1 MARTFIAGQVED
13 EDVVSVC
20 VPPTGVVESDAER
33 HPHSLQGG
41 TATMTPESSEGRER
55 IVRLESRIQ
64 DVAEDVARNE
74 RTFGPLP
81 LAVERLQWTID
92 AINNRLDKRD
102 IEEAERFEKLARSFE
117 NQVIACKG
125 SVDEV
130 VKEQRRQS
138 EVFLEWQEK
147 ERNRREDLAKTEK
160 QDQTTDKTSRRA
172 MWALIGAAA
181 VTGVL
186 GLITQLVTALS

>member
-1 MARTFIAGQVED
+1 M
-13 EDVVSVC
+13 S
-20 VPPTGVVESDAER
+20 
-33 HPHSLQGG
+33 
-41 TATMTPESSEGRER
+41 PESSEGRER

-92 AINNRLDKRD
+92 AINSRLDKRD
-102 IEEAERFEKLARSFE
+102 VEEAERFEKLARSFE

-125 SVDEV
+125 SVDDV
-130 VKEQRRQS
+130 AKEQRRQS
-138 EVFLEWQEK
+138 EVFLAWQEK
-147 ERNRREDLAKTEK
+147 ERERREAEKQTEK
-160 QDQTTDKTSRRA
+160 MDKTTDRTSKRA
-172 MWALIGAAA
+172 MWGLVGAAA
-181 VTGVL
+181 VAGVL